1 MAATDLDGRVALV
14 LGATAGIGRAAAEAL
29 ADRGARVA
37 LAGRRQEL
45 AEEAASRCGGLG
57 LGADLTDPASLDA
70 ALDRIDHALGP
81 VDVLVLNG
89 GGPPPSTAVGL
100 DVATARSAAELLLYG
115 HLHLVGRCLPGMRQR
130 RWGRI
135 VAIGST
141 AVRQPLPGLAT
152 SAMFRAALAAYLK
165 LLAEEVARDG
175 VTVNMVLP
183 GRIATARV
191 ADIDARNAARAGVTP
206 EEVRAASE
214 ATIPL
219 GRYGTPDE
227 VADAVAFLCGDGA
240 RYLTGEQV
248 RVDGGS
254 VRAL

>member
-1 MAATDLDGRVALV
+1 MALV
-14 LGATAGIGRAAAEAL
+14 LGATAGIGLAAAEAL
-29 ADRGARVA
+29 AGAGARVA
-37 LAGRRQEL
+37 LGGRRQAL
-45 AEEAASRCGGLG
+45 AEEAAGRLGGVGIG
-57 LGADLTDPASLDA
+57 LDLTDEASLDA
-70 ALDRIDHALGP
+70 AVGRVVAELGE

-89 GGPPPSTAVGL
+89 GGPPPSVAAGL
-100 DVATARSAAELLLYG
+100 DVPTARAAAELLLYG

-165 LLAEEVARDG
+165 LLAEEVAGDG
-175 VTVNMVLP
+175 VTANMVLP

-191 ADIDARNAARAGVTP
+191 ADIDARNAERTGRRP
-206 EEVRAASE
+206 EEVKAASE

-219 GRYGTPDE
+219 GRYGTPEE
-227 VADAVAFLCGDGA
+227 VAAAVAFLCSDDA

-248 RVDGGS
+248 RVDGGV